1 MTRYFWKAAGFA
13 LSVVLAGCAGG
24 ELKGDPHPE
33 KEQRGLDNMMAPSGS
48 PYVGSGPGAGAG
60 SLMGPG
66 IGMMAPR
73 QSGRGLTRDEVAAR
87 FRFRLATQGDGRL
100 KVGQVTDKDKNTV
113 AVEILTLQGYPAA
126 RYEVDRW
133 TGITRRV
140 K

>member
-1 MTRYFWKAAGFA
+1 MIGYAWRAVGFA
-13 LSVVLAGCAGG
+13 LSVALAGCAGG

-33 KEQRGLDNMMAPSGS
+33 KEQRGLDNMMAPSDS
-48 PYVGSGPGAGAG
+48 PYVGGRPGAHAG

-66 IGMMAPR
+66 IGMMTPR

-100 KVGQVTDKDKNTV
+100 KVGKVADKDKDTV
-113 AVEILTLQGYPAA
+113 AVELLTVQGYPAA